1 MAHKLDPTY
10 GRLIVERQYNSGIPG
25 EPDFYDENTELE
37 LYECTAD
44 SPELQNLS
52 AKTASNMLSTKMS
65 CIKDLDKI
73 ELIGVVGESVEA
85 KLVVKL
91 QACNPKSI
99 GVG

>member
-44 SPELQNLS
+44 SPELQNIS
-52 AKTASNMLSTKMS
+52 AIVMSEMLGRKMS
-65 CIKDLDKI
+65 CIKDLDKV
-73 ELIGVVGESVEA
+73 ELIGVGGSPV
-85 KLVVKL
+85 
-91 QACNPKSI
+91 
-99 GVG
+99 

>member
-1 MAHKLDPTY
+1 M
-10 GRLIVERQYNSGIPG
+10 
-25 EPDFYDENTELE
+25 NTEFE

-91 QACNPKSI
+91 ESCTQGSLEE
-99 GVG
+99 G